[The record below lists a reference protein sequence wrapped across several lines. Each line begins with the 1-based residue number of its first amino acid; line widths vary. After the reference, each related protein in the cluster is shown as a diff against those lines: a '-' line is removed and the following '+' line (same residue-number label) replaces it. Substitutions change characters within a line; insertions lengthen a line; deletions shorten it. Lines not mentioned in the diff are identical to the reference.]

1 MYIREQANASSGN
14 LPLYLLKGDGI
25 LEHSFPSASHSWH
38 SEEHCNT
45 SAYDHMNPLYTVY
58 IQHSK
63 HSIKTK
69 IISSNPCPSSTPFS
83 LTALLH
89 PSPHFSLMLSPTQ
102 RSEMMLSMFTTRTLH
117 YCAQEQ
123 DQGTKY
129 YCASNLKF
137 LYFRI
142 LTTYERMV
150 KVTLTNMSVYCTVS
164 RRTLLQWHIT
174 SADPPGIMF
183 VEFFHVMG

>member
-1 MYIREQANASSGN
+1 MSKQTPASGN

-25 LEHSFPSASHSWH
+25 LEHSFPSASHSRH

-45 SAYDHMNPLYTVY
+45 SACDHMNPLYTVY

-69 IISSNPCPSSTPFS
+69 IISSNPRPSSTPFS

-117 YCAQEQ
+117 YCAQGFQTEQ
-123 DQGTKY
+123 DQGTKH
-129 YCASNLKF
+129 YCMSNLETTTCNTLSHRVIRKTNCK
-137 LYFRI
+137 I
-142 LTTYERMV
+142 LLNTP
-150 KVTLTNMSVYCTVS
+150 K
-164 RRTLLQWHIT
+164 
-174 SADPPGIMF
+174 
-183 VEFFHVMG
+183 

>member
-1 MYIREQANASSGN
+1 MYPPPPFSFFPNLWMGGKSEPLTVFLHLMDGEREYPCVVHSSSLQGGEN
-14 LPLYLLKGDGI
+14 LLKGDGI
-25 LEHSFPSASHSWH
+25 LEHSFPSASHSRH

-89 PSPHFSLMLSPTQ
+89 PPHFSLMLSPTQ
-102 RSEMMLSMFTTRTLH
+102 RSETMFTTRTLH
-117 YCAQEQ
+117 YCAQ
-123 DQGTKY
+123 G
-129 YCASNLKF
+129 F
-137 LYFRI
+137 
-142 LTTYERMV
+142 
-150 KVTLTNMSVYCTVS
+150 
-164 RRTLLQWHIT
+164 
-174 SADPPGIMF
+174 
-183 VEFFHVMG
+183 

>member
-1 MYIREQANASSGN
+1 MNPSLCFSTLPGAYEPPQRELTDREKKCTPLPPSVFFPTYGWGEKVNPSLCFSILWMEREYPCVVHSSSLQGGEN
-14 LPLYLLKGDGI
+14 LLKGDGI
-25 LEHSFPSASHSWH
+25 LEHSFPSASHSRH

-102 RSEMMLSMFTTRTLH
+102 RSETMFTTRTLH
-117 YCAQEQ
+117 YCAQ
-123 DQGTKY
+123 G
-129 YCASNLKF
+129 F
-137 LYFRI
+137 
-142 LTTYERMV
+142 
-150 KVTLTNMSVYCTVS
+150 
-164 RRTLLQWHIT
+164 
-174 SADPPGIMF
+174 
-183 VEFFHVMG
+183 